1 MHKLIFT
8 FLLLLIHISLSAQVL
23 EFDQLEMKYNQ
34 KHYKYVYRKSASLL
48 DDPAYDFSYIPR
60 YYLALSKLQLAQNK
74 RWNKRHKYAIK
85 DATQTFKELSQNY
98 DGKEVL
104 RAHQYEVSALV
115 NDLNLWMYNLK
126 LEGDQKTFDQL
137 KNLIE
142 NILPDVPEVSKMKED
157 RVSPPKSIEIEL
169 DNKETKEQAKDE
181 KSSLLKLPIS
191 VEREEMTQFSSGLL
205 GVPYKWAGTT
215 PKGFD
220 CSGFTSYVTKNV
232 LNKDIPRSAAVQYS
246 ESKKIKR
253 KNIHPGDFV
262 FFKNGSKISHVG
274 IVFSTNNNS
283 IQMIHAS
290 SSVGISIVD
299 IYQSAYWKKRIAG
312 FGTFLRD

>member
-1 MHKLIFT
+1 MHKFFLIF
-8 FLLLLIHISLSAQVL
+8 FLFLIPVSLSAQVL

-34 KHYKYVYRKSASLL
+34 KHYKSVYRKSARLL
-48 DDPAYDFSYIPR
+48 DNPAYDFSYIPR

-74 RWNKRHKYAIK
+74 GWYRRHKYAIK
-85 DATQTFKELSQNY
+85 DAIKTFKELSGNY
-98 DGKEVL
+98 DGQEVL
-104 RAHQYEVSALV
+104 RAHQYEISALK

-126 LEGDQKTFDQL
+126 HDGDKKTFDLL
-137 KNLIE
+137 KYLIDDV
-142 NILPDVPEVSKMKED
+142 LPKVPEVSNMKED
-157 RVSPPKSIEIEL
+157 HITIKKEEIDKKDRKDDPKEEPAPPF
-169 DNKETKEQAKDE
+169 
-181 KSSLLKLPIS
+181 KLPIS
-191 VEREEMTQFSSGLL
+191 VERDEMVQFSSSLL
-205 GVPYKWAGTT
+205 GVPYKYAGTS

-220 CSGFTSYVTKNV
+220 CSGFTCYIAKNV
-232 LNKDIPRSAAVQYS
+232 LNQEIPRRAAVQFN
-246 ESKKIKR
+246 ESKKVKR

-274 IVFSTNNNS
+274 MVFSTNNNS

-312 FGTFLRD
+312 FGTFLNR

>member
-1 MHKLIFT
+1 MHKLFFSLFI
-8 FLLLLIHISLSAQVL
+8 LLIHVSLSAQIL

-34 KHYKYVYRKSASLL
+34 KHYKYVYRKSVKLL

-74 RWNKRHKYAIK
+74 GWNNRHKYAIK
-85 DATQTFKELSQNY
+85 DAMETFQELSKNY

-104 RAHQYEVSALV
+104 RAHQYEISALK

-126 LEGDQKTFDQL
+126 LDGDQKTFDQL
-137 KNLIE
+137 ADLIE
-142 NILPDVPEVSKMKED
+142 NILPNVPEVSDMKED
-157 RVSPPKSIEIEL
+157 RIVPKAESPEENK
-169 DNKETKEQAKDE
+169 DVDDQNKEKD
-181 KSSLLKLPIS
+181 SPSFNLPIS
-191 VEREEMTQFSSGLL
+191 VERDEMVQFSSGLL
-205 GVPYKWAGTT
+205 GIPYKWAGTT
-215 PKGFD
+215 PQGFD
-220 CSGFTSYVTKNV
+220 CSGFTGYVTKNV
-232 LNKDIPRSAAVQYS
+232 LNKDIPRSASVQFN

-283 IQMIHAS
+283 VQMIHSS

-312 FGTFLRD
+312 FGTYLKD